1 MSTKITGDAP
11 APASVD
17 WLRRYPPIVLVV
29 LGALLAAWLLPSALN
44 LPQSNPNETAEYAP
58 IPPNQNSSAPPG
70 SLGALGLGESSTLST
85 EAQLGPPQQPSNN
98 PPINPGSTFQCI
110 QNAGGGPPRQTED
123 PLSPPCDENFAGDN
137 FGSTYQGVTGSEI
150 RVVVY
155 LDGFGQAP
163 NGCYQILAENEDSN
177 GQVRPADQY
186 TDLDYG
192 PGQYSPQLAAN
203 NPNNASGEFIYTYLM
218 RDLDKY
224 FNARYQTYR
233 RHVHMF
239 VYYGQAGTGPNGC
252 PTADQRTHDAEGN
265 FSLIHPFAVVDF
277 GGPNREAYEDYMANH
292 GVIVFSGHHI
302 NGPNEGH
309 HNSDF
314 QKYPGL
320 IWSFEPTLEEL
331 STMYINYVCKN
342 LVGKDATLSSQFYA
356 SPPSATTP
364 SATPGQN
371 LPRKFGLLESI
382 DPNYP
387 DLTDYANRIYQGI
400 KACGGQFDSHIA
412 TFNRADLDV
421 DERQDSQENTVAQ
434 QNMTTFQSD
443 KVSTVIWAG
452 GIEDLDTEWA
462 QKLKYNPEWIAA
474 PDGNLDG
481 SVAASVQGCGEES
494 SQPSQPSANC
504 NQLWDN
510 AITVTDQW
518 RRDSS
523 GSQVCYSA
531 FADTDPNAAQYPPN
545 DYRVIAICRMYTD
558 IRELFTGI
566 QVAGPR
572 LTPQNINEGY
582 HAIPKD
588 PSNSPYS
595 PACFYY
601 NGEYNCVKDATL
613 EWWDTAAVDGD
624 GFTGCWRMYG
634 GGTRY
639 LNGNWPS
646 MDPQA
651 AKNTQTDVCNTY
663 LY

>member
-11 APASVD
+11 APAANE
-17 WLRRYPPIVLVV
+17 WLRRYPPLVLVL

-58 IPPNQNSSAPPG
+58 IPPNQNSNAPPG
-70 SLGALGLGESSTLST
+70 YLGALGLGQSSTLS
-85 EAQLGPPQQPSNN
+85 ALANVALPQQPNN
-98 PPINPGSTFQCI
+98 QQQVFNPASTFQCV
-110 QNAGGGPPRQTED
+110 QQPSGPPRQTED
-123 PLSPPCDENFAGDN
+123 PLSPPCDENFSGNN

-150 RVVVY
+150 RVVAY
-155 LDGFGQAP
+155 FDGFGQP
-163 NGCYQILAENEDSN
+163 PGGCYIIPAEQEDSN
-177 GQVRPADQY
+177 GQTRPANQY

-192 PGQYSPQLAAN
+192 PGQFSPELGMN
-203 NPNNASGEFIYTYLM
+203 NPSNPNGEFIYTYLM

-224 FNARYQTYR
+224 FNARFQTYN
-233 RHVHMF
+233 RHVHVF

-252 PTADQRTHDAEGN
+252 PTSEQRTGDASDN
-265 FSLIHPFAVVDF
+265 FQRIHPFAVVDF
-277 GGPNREAYEDYMANH
+277 SGPNRAAYEDYMANH
-292 GVIVFSGHHI
+292 GVVVFSGHHI

-331 STMYINYVCKN
+331 AGMYVSYVCKN
-342 LVGKDATLSSQFYA
+342 LVGKDATLSPQFY
-356 SPPSATTP
+356 SSNPSVANSTP

-371 LPRKFGLLESI
+371 LPRKFGLLEPV

-387 DLTDYANRIYQGI
+387 DLTDYAMDIYNGI
-400 KACGGQFDSHIA
+400 KKCGGQFDSYIA

-421 DERQDSQENTVAQ
+421 DERQNSQENTQAE
-434 QNMTTFQSD
+434 QNMTTFQTD

-462 QKLKYNPEWIAA
+462 QKLKYQPEWIAA

-481 SVAASVQGCGEES
+481 SVAAGVQGCGEAG
-494 SQPSQPSANC
+494 PSGC
-504 NQLWDN
+504 NNVWST
-510 AITVTDQW
+510 AITITDQW

-545 DYRVIAICRMYTD
+545 DYRTIAICRMYTD

-572 LTPQNINEGY
+572 LTPQTIDQGY
-582 HAIPKD
+582 HAIPKE
-588 PSNSPYS
+588 PSNTPYS

-601 NGEYNCVKDATL
+601 TGEYNCVKDATV
-613 EWWDTAAVDGD
+613 EWWDPSATDGD
-624 GFTGCWRMYG
+624 GNTGCYRMYG

-639 LNGNWPS
+639 LNGQWPAQ
-646 MDPQA
+646 DPGA
-651 AKNTQTDVCNTY
+651 AKNPSTDTCNVY
-663 LY
+663 YY